1 MTEEQQNLVIDNM
14 RLVYH
19 LIKKYNYDEDYAS
32 IGMIGLIKGVKSFD
46 SSKGYQLSTYLCTCI
61 INEIRCSHRS
71 TKNHPPNPLSLDEY
85 SVTENIPLLDC
96 IPDTSINIE
105 ADLIKKE
112 TYDRLNKAIMKLNDK
127 ERDIIISLYG
137 LYGHK
142 RKKQVELVDKYNHSQ
157 GYISRS
163 HKKIIEK
170 LKRIMES
177 DELDIQS

>member
-46 SSKGYQLSTYLCTCI
+46 SSKGYRLSTYLCACI
-61 INEIRCSHRS
+61 NNEIRCSYRN
-71 TKNHPPNPLSLDEY
+71 TKNHRNTLSLEDCL
-85 SVTENIPLLDC
+85 VKENIKIIDC
-96 IPDTSINIE
+96 ISDTSANIE
-105 ADLIKKE
+105 DNLIKKE
-112 TYDRLNKAIMKLNDK
+112 TYDRLNKAIMKLDNE

-137 LYGHK
+137 LYGHE
-142 RKKQVELVDKYNHSQ
+142 RKKQVELVNKYHYSQ
-157 GYISRS
+157 SYLSRL

-177 DELDIQS
+177 DELDI

>member
-46 SSKGYQLSTYLCTCI
+46 SSKGYRLSTYLCACI
-61 INEIRCSHRS
+61 DNEIRYSYRN
-71 TKNHPPNPLSLDEY
+71 TKNHRNTLSLEDCF
-85 SVTENIPLLDC
+85 VTENIKIIDC
-96 IPDTSINIE
+96 IPDASMNIE
-105 ADLIKKE
+105 DNLIKKE
-112 TYDRLNKAIMKLNDK
+112 TYDRLNKAIMKLDEE

-137 LYGHK
+137 LYGHE
-142 RKKQVELVDKYNHSQ
+142 RKKQVELANKYHYSQ
-157 GYISRS
+157 GYLSRL

-177 DELDIQS
+177 DELDI

>member
-1 MTEEQQNLVIDNM
+1 
-14 RLVYH
+14 
-19 LIKKYNYDEDYAS
+19 
-32 IGMIGLIKGVKSFD
+32 MIGLIKGVKSFD

-112 TYDRLNKAIMKLNDK
+112 TNHRLKKAIMKLNDK

-137 LYGHK
+137 LYGQPI
-142 RKKQVELVDKYNHSQ
+142 KKQVELSLEYNISQ
-157 GYISRS
+157 SRISKI
-163 HKKIIEK
+163 HKIVLKK

-177 DELDIQS
+177 D

>member
-1 MTEEQQNLVIDNM
+1 MTEEQENLVIENM

-112 TYDRLNKAIMKLNDK
+112 TNHRLKKAIMKLNDK

-137 LYGHK
+137 LYGQPI
-142 RKKQVELVDKYNHSQ
+142 KKQVELSLEYNISQ
-157 GYISRS
+157 SRISKI
-163 HKKIIEK
+163 HKIVLKK

-177 DELDIQS
+177 DELDI